1 MSPVRSE
8 SAIAG
13 SVGIAADESVVR
25 HSHYYDAAFYR
36 ALAETG
42 SVDGRRILERAAA
55 TAAFRAMIG
64 SVGVAPDFEVASLFA
79 STGLGAV
86 QKCDFDVEGGSVCLA
101 PSGFVKA
108 RLEMF
113 GKSSQPICD
122 ISRGVLSGALGAFF
136 GAHFQVKEVECVAM
150 GAKVCRFVARPDRT
164 ATTTT
169 LPPFVWGGR
178 GLAPPL
184 DTAVDATAHDLVA
197 QVASGAEI
205 GAGLTPG
212 RLWAEIYGRATH
224 DFEAEIVGGMGAKF
238 TNLASIVLT
247 EAAHLA
253 TFYSVG
259 ELLRSK
265 GWRQRVAPTIQA
277 REDWAQTIVGL
288 ADSYGWGAWRVRL
301 LAPEQRFTVH
311 VHDGYEALSYR
322 ALAEEPATS
331 PRCYFARGFVGGLM
345 NVLFGGDV
353 LAPQTLDQKA
363 YNSLFR
369 SPASFRAIETR
380 CQAMGHPCCEFVANP
395 LSPGLRGG

>member
-301 LAPEQRFTVH
+301 LAPGT
-311 VHDGYEALSYR
+311 ALHRPCARRLRS
-322 ALAEEPATS
+322 ALVPGA
-331 PRCYFARGFVGGLM
+331 GG
-345 NVLFGGDV
+345 GAGD
-353 LAPQTLDQKA
+353 LA
-363 YNSLFR
+363 
-369 SPASFRAIETR
+369 
-380 CQAMGHPCCEFVANP
+380 AM
-395 LSPGLRGG
+395 LLRPGLRRGTDERAVRWGRSRAADARSEGVQLPVQEPGELPRDRNTVPGDGPPLLRVRGEPA